1 MLAIVMILSLIQA
14 SLGRG
19 IPILSD
25 IPGMMLYLSILV
37 TTTLFG
43 MILL

>member
-1 MLAIVMILSLIQA
+1 MLAIVMILSLIHA

-25 IPGMMLYLSILV
+25 IPGIMLYLSILA
-37 TTTLFG
+37 TTSLFG